1 MRSQG
6 KTARDERE
14 ALNEMAQDL
23 DKERME
29 IAKEKHKVA
38 VSS

>member
-6 KTARDERE
+6 KAAQDEWE
-14 ALNEMAQDL
+14 ALNEMAKDL
-23 DKERME
+23 DKERKE